1 MSTIIFFS
9 QFWGHEHL
17 FSACRGTI
25 PASLKQ
31 EPLQMWIFG
40 ILTSAL
46 GRKCE
51 PAHEVGKDSKAH
63 SAMPA
68 SLVSRVSCGLHLMN
82 FNLNV
87 TIFFEWQADLTEC
100 TTEEPP
106 QWEFE
111 QGQLQTLPMGSLS
124 LFCEVPE
131 NVQFC
136 RRRVYSQQGGVYER
150 FTWVLSI

>member
-9 QFWGHEHL
+9 QFWGHGHL
-17 FSACRGTI
+17 FSACRGAI

-31 EPLQMWIFG
+31 EPLQMWMFG

-46 GRKCE
+46 AE
-51 PAHEVGKDSKAH
+51 
-63 SAMPA
+63 SANQPMRLEKTAKLIQLCLHLWSP
-68 SLVSRVSCGLHLMN
+68 VSCGLHLMN

-106 QWEFE
+106 QREFE
-111 QGQLQTLPMGSLS
+111 PGQLQTLPMGSLS

-136 RRRVYSQQGGVYER
+136 RRRVYSHQGGVYER